1 MTYKALKAKATP
13 GPLAY
18 EEREEN
24 GWGKVGLWKGEELL
38 FGQDGGWDSGATLPD
53 SATGKLLAHCF
64 NNFEAVV
71 EALERLDRM
80 CREYPGF
87 MVVSDGRV
95 HDLVEQVLAKANEV
109 KT

>member
-64 NNFEAVV
+64 NNFDDLLRIATNCVERMKSEYPESQWVDEGIVEAEAV
-71 EALERLDRM
+71 LNK
-80 CREYPGF
+80 CRE
-87 MVVSDGRV
+87 V
-95 HDLVEQVLAKANEV
+95 KA
-109 KT
+109 